1 MAIGISDLIN
11 STNISTT
18 TTSGSEPTLLQSIN
32 SNYTVEANTY
42 SLRES
47 ETVIF
52 NITTVGVDDY
62 TVLYWTN
69 DGTTVAN
76 DFTDGIMGGSITIV
90 SNTAQVEKTLSA
102 DMLSEGGES
111 IIFTLR
117 GDSIVGPVLAVSPT
131 VLVED
136 SSQSPYPPPLPYPD
150 GEIPIETI
158 LGGFATIG
166 YTGSQGFIGY
176 TGSRGLQGYTGSQG
190 IQGDG
195 LVILGK
201 LTDTTELPYPYTGN
215 KGDGYLIGT
224 ELYTWDGDTWNNVGD
239 IVGPRGY
246 TGSQGE
252 RGLDLINTA
261 NDVDVTELKDGSLLV
276 FKEDSSKWTSTT
288 LLDKQIFDGGHY

>member
-1 MAIGISDLIN
+1 MSISISDLLN
-11 STNISTT
+11 LNYDPTT
-18 TTSGSEPTLLQSIN
+18 ITTLQSN
-32 SNYTVEANTY
+32 LTFNVSNYNVVPNTY

-52 NITTVGVDDY
+52 NITTIDVADY

-69 DGTTVAN
+69 DGTTISQ
-76 DFTDGIMGGSITIV
+76 DFTDGLMNGPVVIV
-90 SNTAQVEKTLSA
+90 NNTAQIERTLST

-111 IIFTLR
+111 IVFTLR
-117 GDSIVGPVLAVSPT
+117 GDSITGPVLAVATT

-136 SSQSPYPPPLPYPD
+136 SSQTPYPPPPPYPD

-158 LGGFATIG
+158 LGAFATIG
-166 YTGSQGFIGY
+166 YTGSQGTIGY

-195 LVILGK
+195 LTLLGK

-224 ELYTWDGDTWNNVGD
+224 DLYTWDGDTWNNVGD
-239 IVGPRGY
+239 ITGPQGY
-246 TGSQGE
+246 TGSQGD

-261 NDVDVTELKDGSLLV
+261 NDVNVTELKDGSVLV
-276 FKEDSSKWTSTT
+276 YKEDSSKWTSTT
-288 LLDKQIFDGGHY
+288 LLDNQIFDGGHY